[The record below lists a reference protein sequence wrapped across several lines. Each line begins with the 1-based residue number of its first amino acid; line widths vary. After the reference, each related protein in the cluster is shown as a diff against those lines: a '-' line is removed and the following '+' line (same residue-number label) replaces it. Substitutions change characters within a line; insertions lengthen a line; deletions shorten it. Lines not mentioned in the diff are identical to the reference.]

1 MLSAASAAAV
11 HRPRVIP
18 ALLLMNGLLYKTV
31 RFKSP
36 KYVGDPRIAVKIFN
50 DKCADELVLLDIR
63 ATVESRAPDLKLIEE
78 IAGECFMPMAYGGGV
93 RDIET
98 ARRLFLL
105 GVEKVIL
112 NSAAVE
118 NPSLVRDL
126 SDRFGAQS
134 IVVAI
139 DVRRDW
145 LKRPQVVTYA
155 GTKRAPFTPQ
165 EWARRVEALGAG
177 EILLNSVDRDG
188 TFQGYDVALVRDIA
202 HAVNVPVVACGGA
215 GKVEDCARVV
225 KEAGA
230 SAAAAG
236 SIFVFQGIHRA
247 VLISFPSEAV
257 LSALFEEK

>member
-1 MLSAASAAAV
+1 
-11 HRPRVIP
+11 
-18 ALLLMNGLLYKTV
+18 
-31 RFKSP
+31 
-36 KYVGDPRIAVKIFN
+36 
-50 DKCADELVLLDIR
+50 
-63 ATVESRAPDLKLIEE
+63 
-78 IAGECFMPMAYGGGV
+78 
-93 RDIET
+93 
-98 ARRLFLL
+98 
-105 GVEKVIL
+105 
-112 NSAAVE
+112 
-118 NPSLVRDL
+118 L